1 MDDTPIL
8 HFEKLT
14 KRFPG
19 VLALDNVTFSIRKGE
34 VHALVGENGAGKS
47 TLIKIVTG
55 VYQKT
60 SGEIFFDGKPVHFA
74 NPHEALR
81 NGIAAIYQE
90 FNLIPAL
97 TVAENI
103 FMGHHFVRRRFF
115 VDWDRM
121 RKEAQELMRFL
132 GVDIDVDQKVRDL
145 GVAKKQI
152 VEIAKAL
159 SHKAKVLIMDEP
171 TATLAQKEIEGL
183 FRIIRFLKNEGV
195 TVIYISHRLEE
206 IYEVCDRVTVLRD
219 GRHVATQDVK
229 DVTMEDLI
237 RMMVGREVVEK
248 FPRVSHAIGEEVLR
262 VEGLTRR
269 GVLKDVSFSLRK
281 GEILGIAGMVGSGRT
296 ELLRAIY
303 GVDPIDGGKI
313 YVRGR
318 EARIRSPLDAINYGI
333 ALLPEERKVHGLVLL
348 LSVLDNLGLP
358 VLPFVSVR
366 GFIHDGRLK
375 AIAQD
380 MVHHMNIKTPSL
392 FQKVMYL
399 SGGNQQKVVL
409 GKWFARNCDI
419 YLFDEPTRGIDVGA
433 KVEIYHLM
441 NRLLERGASIIMVS
455 SELPEILAMSDRIL
469 VMREGRIVGELSREE
484 ATKEV
489 ILRLALGRREEY
501 ASVS

>member
-19 VLALDNVTFSIRKGE
+19 VLALDNVTFSIRRGE

-103 FMGHHFVRRRFF
+103 FMGHHFVKRRFF

-269 GVLKDVSFSLRK
+269 GVLKDISFSLRK

-358 VLPFVSVR
+358 ILPFVSVR

>member
-1 MDDTPIL
+1 MEDMPVL
-8 HFEKLT
+8 HFENLT

-19 VLALDNVTFSIRKGE
+19 VVALDGVTFSVRQGE

-60 SGEIFFDGKPVHFA
+60 SGEVFFEGKPVNFLS
-74 NPHEALR
+74 PHEALR
-81 NGIAAIYQE
+81 HGIAAIYQE

-103 FMGHHFVRRRFF
+103 FMGHHFVRRSVF
-115 VDWDRM
+115 VDWNRI
-121 RKEAQELMRFL
+121 RQEAQKLMRFL
-132 GVDIDVDQKVRDL
+132 DVDIDVDQKVRDL
-145 GVAKKQI
+145 GVAKKQV

-159 SHKAKVLIMDEP
+159 SHQAKVLIMDEP

-183 FRIIRFLKNEGV
+183 FRIIRFLKSEGV
-195 TVIYISHRLEE
+195 TIVYISHRLEE
-206 IYEVCDRVTVLRD
+206 IYEVCDTVTVLRD
-219 GRHVATQDVK
+219 GHHIATRNVK
-229 DVTMEDLI
+229 DVSMEDLI

-248 FPRVSHAIGEEVLR
+248 FPRVVHTAGEEVLR

-269 GVLKDVSFSLRK
+269 GVLENISFALRK
-281 GEILGIAGMVGSGRT
+281 GEILCIAGMVGSGRT

-303 GVDPIDGGKI
+303 GVDPVDEGKI

-318 EARIRSPLDAINYGI
+318 EVEIRSPLDAINHGI
-333 ALLPEERKVHGLVLL
+333 ALLPEERKVQGLVLL

-358 VLPFVSVR
+358 ILPSVSAR
-366 GFIHDGRLK
+366 GFVNDLRLRS
-375 AIAQD
+375 IAQD
-380 MVHHMNIKTPSL
+380 MVNHMNIKTPSL
-392 FQKVMYL
+392 YQKVMYL

-409 GKWFARNCDI
+409 GKWFARKCDI

-455 SELPEILAMSDRIL
+455 SELPEVLAMSDRIL
-469 VMREGRIVGELSREE
+469 VMREGRIVGELHKEE
-484 ATKEV
+484 ATKEA

-501 ASVS
+501 AGVS

>member
-1 MDDTPIL
+1 MEDTPVL
-8 HFEKLT
+8 HFENLT

-19 VLALDNVTFSIRKGE
+19 VVALDGVTFSVRRGE

-60 SGEIFFDGKPVHFA
+60 SGEVFFEGKPVNFL
-74 NPHEALR
+74 NPYEALR
-81 NGIAAIYQE
+81 HGIAAIYQE

-103 FMGHHFVRRRFF
+103 FMGHHFVRRNVF
-115 VDWDRM
+115 VDWNRI
-121 RKEAQELMRFL
+121 RQEAQKLMRFL
-132 GVDIDVDQKVRDL
+132 DADIDVDQKVRDL
-145 GVAKKQI
+145 GVAKKQV

-159 SHKAKVLIMDEP
+159 SHQARVLIMDEP

-183 FRIIRFLKNEGV
+183 FRIIRFLKSEGV
-195 TVIYISHRLEE
+195 TIIYISHRLEE
-206 IYEVCDRVTVLRD
+206 IYEVCDTVTVLRD
-219 GRHVATQDVK
+219 GHHIATKDVK
-229 DVTMEDLI
+229 DVNMEDLI

-248 FPRVSHAIGEEVLR
+248 FPRVVHTAGEEVLR

-269 GVLKDVSFSLRK
+269 GVLENISFALRK
-281 GEILGIAGMVGSGRT
+281 GEILCIAGMVGSGRT

-303 GVDPIDGGKI
+303 GVDPIDEGKI

-318 EARIRSPLDAINYGI
+318 EVEIRSPLDAINHGI
-333 ALLPEERKVHGLVLL
+333 ALLPEERKVQGLVLL

-358 VLPFVSVR
+358 VLPSISVR
-366 GFIHDGRLK
+366 GFVNDLRLRS
-375 AIAQD
+375 IAQD
-380 MVHHMNIKTPSL
+380 MVNHMNIKTPSL
-392 FQKVMYL
+392 YQKVMYL

-409 GKWFARNCDI
+409 GKWFARKCDI

-455 SELPEILAMSDRIL
+455 SELPEVLAMSDRIL
-469 VMREGRIVGELSREE
+469 VMREGRIVGELHKEE
-484 ATKEV
+484 ATKEA

-501 ASVS
+501 AGVS

>member
-1 MDDTPIL
+1 MSETPIL

-19 VLALDNVTFSIRKGE
+19 VLALDNVTFSIRQGE
-34 VHALVGENGAGKS
+34 VHAIVGENGAGKS

-55 VYQKT
+55 VHQKT
-60 SGEIFFDGKPVHFA
+60 SGEIFFDGKPVHF
-74 NPHEALR
+74 NSPHEALR
-81 NGIAAIYQE
+81 SGIAAIYQE

-103 FMGHHFVRRRFF
+103 FMGHHFVKRRFF
-115 VDWDRM
+115 VDWPRM
-121 RKEAQELMRFL
+121 RREAQEIMRFL
-132 GVDIDVDQKVRDL
+132 GVDIDVDEKVRNL

-159 SHKAKVLIMDEP
+159 SHKARVLIMDEP

-219 GRHVATQDVK
+219 GRHVATRDVK
-229 DVTMEDLI
+229 DVTMDDLI

-248 FPRVSHAIGEEVLR
+248 FPRVSHKIGEEVLR

-269 GVLKDVSFSLRK
+269 GVLENISFSLRR

-303 GVDPIDGGKI
+303 GVDPIDEGKI
-313 YVRGR
+313 YIHGKEVRL
-318 EARIRSPLDAINYGI
+318 RSPLDAINHGI
-333 ALLPEERKVHGLVLL
+333 AFLPEERKVHGLVLL

-358 VLPFVSVR
+358 ILPFVSFR
-366 GFIHDGRLK
+366 GLINDGRLK
-375 AIAQD
+375 VIAQN

-392 FQKVMYL
+392 YQRVMYL

-455 SELPEILAMSDRIL
+455 SELPEVLAMSDRIL
-469 VMREGRIVGELSREE
+469 VMREGKIVGELSREE
-484 ATKEV
+484 ATKEAV
-489 ILRLALGRREEY
+489 LRLALGRREEY
-501 ASVS
+501 ASVG

>member
-1 MDDTPIL
+1 MGDTPIL
-8 HFEKLT
+8 HFEGLT

-60 SGEIFFDGKPVHFA
+60 AGEVFLEGKPISFS

-103 FMGHHFVRRRFF
+103 FVGHHFVRRKFF
-115 VDWDRM
+115 VDWNRM

-132 GVDIDVDQKVRDL
+132 DVDIDVDQKVVDL
-145 GVAKKQI
+145 GVAKKQV

-171 TATLAQKEIEGL
+171 TATLAQREIEGL
-183 FRIIRFLKNEGV
+183 FRIIKFLKSEGV
-195 TVIYISHRLEE
+195 TIIYISHRLEE

-219 GRHVATQDVK
+219 GRHVATQNVE

-248 FPRVSHAIGEEVLR
+248 FPRVVHTAGEEVLR

-269 GVLKDVSFSLRK
+269 GTLENISFSLRK

-303 GVDPIDGGKI
+303 GVDPVDEGKI
-313 YVRGR
+313 YVRGK
-318 EARIRSPLDAINYGI
+318 EAHIRSPLDAINHGI
-333 ALLPEERKVHGLVLL
+333 ALLPEERKAHGLVLL

-358 VLPFVSVR
+358 ILRSVSVR
-366 GFIHDGRLK
+366 GFVHDERLK
-375 AIAQD
+375 TIAQD
-380 MVHHMNIKTPSL
+380 MVHHMSIRTPSL
-392 FQKVMYL
+392 YQRVMYL

-409 GKWFARNCDI
+409 GKWFARRCDI

-441 NRLLERGASIIMVS
+441 NRLLERGSSIIMVS

-469 VMREGRIVGELSREE
+469 VMREGRMVGELSREE
-484 ATKEV
+484 ATKEA

-501 ASVS
+501 ASVG